1 MNDLERVVASLQSKI
16 EKLIHLHKKQ
26 EEDNNQLLVEKSQ
39 HLNSLEL
46 QNERIQELEQLN
58 KELQNSAR
66 LSVGNSANKT
76 ENKNKINELVKEIDE
91 CIALLNK

>member
-26 EEDNNQLLVEKSQ
+26 EEDYSRLQLENTKQ
-39 HLNSLEL
+39 INSLEL
-46 QNERIQELEQLN
+46 QNERISELEQLN

-66 LSVGNSANKT
+66 LSVGNSSNKM

-91 CIALLNK
+91 CIALLTK

>member
-1 MNDLERVVASLQSKI
+1 MNDLERVVLSLQSKI

-26 EEDNNQLLVEKSQ
+26 EEEYTALLFERNQQ
-39 HLNSLEL
+39 LNSIEL
-46 QNERIQELEQLN
+46 QNNRIQELEEIN

-66 LSVGNSANKT
+66 LSVGNSAEKQ

-91 CIALLNK
+91 CIALLTK